1 MLTPGDLFAGYR
13 VERLIGRGGMGE
25 VFLARHPRLPRSD
38 ALKLMSEE
46 LSRNGIYRQRFSAE
60 ADLACQVQHEA
71 VVRVYDRGEDDGRLW
86 IAMEYVEG
94 RDLAD
99 LLQAEGR
106 LPVARAIGLIE
117 HIAAG
122 LDAIH
127 ARGLLHR
134 DVKPANILVARD
146 VLGNERALL
155 TDFGIARS
163 AADSLGLTGVGDVV
177 ATLHYAAPEQFEM
190 RSGELDRRVDVY
202 ALGCVLYEMITGR
215 VPLQGDSVASF
226 WHTMQNEMPQRPSRY
241 VGDLPGPL
249 DDVLMTALAKRR
261 EDRYGSA
268 GELARAARESISASR
283 TLVTAPP
290 PVTARPAPTMAS
302 SASTLGGASGAA
314 GPTAPYAP
322 ASGRPD
328 VHRIG
333 LRRDDPAAPGGFRQY
348 GPISTEQ
355 LAPDQAQRLVWLI
368 RSSNVLGTP
377 STVSGGWGP
386 SSALTVEAP
395 GQFHTVVWNGPPP
408 PAMAELVSEVERLG
422 GGSATPAPF
431 PRPGESPPVPATT
444 RRSRGKLLALLGGL
458 VVIIAAA
465 VVVTLLLVGNK
476 KPVPGVPGNVTVTA
490 GRGEVT
496 IHWDPGSG
504 KTDHYVVYQDG
515 KQIGT
520 QNAGSTTFTVKAN
533 DTATHSYA
541 VQAVNQAGRASA
553 VTAPVKIQ
561 ALIRPLTPAEN
572 ALVAQLPKGLVTGPS
587 CKPIL
592 TGVDTHLTTAI
603 SCDPAAGQSP
613 SPPAVVPTTVD
624 AYRAPDLTSLRSA
637 LTDQITVFR
646 AKPGDCSAVPQQ
658 GTWNFTETPKISN
671 GQIVCYTSAG
681 TSYLLWSY
689 ESRLFYI
696 RISTKSPYADLL
708 KYWQNAA
715 LHLP

>member
-1 MLTPGDLFAGYR
+1 MLTPGDVFAGYR
-13 VERLIGRGGMGE
+13 VDRLIGRGGMGD
-25 VFLARHPRLPRSD
+25 VYLARHPRLPRSD

-46 LSRNGIYRQRFSAE
+46 LSRNEIYRQRFSGE

-94 RDLAD
+94 RDLAE

-106 LPVARAIGLIE
+106 LPVARAVGLIE
-117 HIAAG
+117 RVAAG

-226 WHTMQNEMPQRPSRY
+226 WHTMQNEIPQRPSRY
-241 VGDLPGPL
+241 VGDIPAPL
-249 DDVLMTALAKRR
+249 DEVLMTALAKRR
-261 EDRYGSA
+261 DDRYGSA

-290 PVTARPAPTMAS
+290 AQTMAS
-302 SASTLGGASGAA
+302 PASTPGAPGPA
-314 GPTAPYAP
+314 GPTAPYGSP
-322 ASGRPD
+322 SNRPEI
-328 VHRIG
+328 HRIG

-348 GPISTEQ
+348 GPVSTEQ

-368 RSSNVLGTP
+368 RTSNVMSTP
-377 STVSGGWGP
+377 STMSGGWGP

-395 GQFHTVVWNGPPP
+395 GQFHTVAWNGPPP
-408 PAMAELVSEVERLG
+408 PAMAELVGEVERLG
-422 GGSATPAPF
+422 GAPVTPTPF
-431 PRPGESPPVPATT
+431 PQPGGGSPPPGR
-444 RRSRGKLLALLGGL
+444 RRSKGKLLAVLGGG
-458 VVIIAAA
+458 VVIVAAA

-476 KPVPGVPGNVTVTA
+476 KATPGIPGNVTVTA

-496 IHWDPGSG
+496 IHWNPGSG

-515 KQIGT
+515 HRIGT
-520 QNAGSTTFTVKAN
+520 QTGGSTTLTVKAG
-533 DTATHSYA
+533 DTGTHSYA
-541 VQAVNQAGRASA
+541 VQAVNQAGQTSE
-553 VTAPVKIQ
+553 VTAPVKIM
-561 ALIRPLTPAEN
+561 ALIRPLTAAEN
-572 ALVAQLPKGLVTGPS
+572 ALVAKLPKGLVNGPS
-587 CKPIL
+587 CQPIL
-592 TGVDTHLTTAI
+592 TGVDSHLTTAVTCAPG
-603 SCDPAAGQSP
+603 SVQTPSASGAVPAA
-613 SPPAVVPTTVD
+613 VD
-624 AYRAPDLTSLRSA
+624 AYAAADLTSLRSA
-637 LTDQITVFR
+637 LTDQSTVFR
-646 AKPGDCSAVPQQ
+646 TRPGDCSAVPQH
-658 GTWNFTETPKISN
+658 GTWNFTETPKVNN
-671 GQIVCYTSAG
+671 GQIICYTSAG

-689 ESRLFYI
+689 DNQLFYV
-696 RISTKSPYADLL
+696 RISTKAPYAALL
-708 KYWQNAA
+708 KYWQNAS